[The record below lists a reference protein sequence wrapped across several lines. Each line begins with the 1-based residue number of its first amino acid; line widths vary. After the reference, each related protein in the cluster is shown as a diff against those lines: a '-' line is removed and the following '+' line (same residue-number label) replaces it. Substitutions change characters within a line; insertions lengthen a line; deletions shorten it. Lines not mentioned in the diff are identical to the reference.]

1 MTDTAHGQGMPG
13 PIPGL
18 PVSYALTEEI
28 RIELRRAAL
37 QARSSA
43 ARIHGGGGFRAR
55 RSQRLYRRF
64 LAMSFAIM
72 VLLPMACISAYLWA
86 IPAHYVTQ
94 SRLSVVSQSGPMKG
108 LLSSLMGQESSG
120 EAYLMSYIE
129 SSNIIAALLESDR
142 ELIEQSGVL
151 RENPVVAA
159 VSRTNPSLERQ
170 LELWT
175 QHVIVRRRSFTGT
188 IELSVSALT
197 AQSSL
202 DLHARILEL
211 SEQHINLVS
220 ERRLAAQ
227 VSEAERA
234 VQAAQVALSDAVGRL
249 QQVRQKY
256 NMLDPELE
264 ATQRINLIYALEQ
277 QQSDLRQ
284 RLQVLQQNMP
294 GNPQI
299 EQLSSQIEALESQKQ
314 ELRQSIA
321 GDIAGAGATVAQAA
335 AEMALFTAQ
344 METARGE
351 VARRMV
357 QLSEARQSAG
367 RQGTF
372 LQNSVSPVLPQSPY
386 RIPKVLYWIMFLAG
400 TVTIWLGM
408 AAMGALV
415 RDHAG

>member
-372 LQNSVSPVLPQSPY
+372 LQNSVSPVLPQSPH
-386 RIPKVLYWIMFLAG
+386 RI
-400 TVTIWLGM
+400 
-408 AAMGALV
+408 
-415 RDHAG
+415 

>member
-372 LQNSVSPVLPQSPY
+372 LQNSVSPVLPQSPH

>member
-1 MTDTAHGQGMPG
+1 MTDTVHGQGMPG

-18 PVSYALTEEI
+18 PVSFALTEEI

-43 ARIHGGGGFRAR
+43 ARVHGGGGFRAR

-86 IPAHYVTQ
+86 MPAHYVTQ

-151 RENPVVAA
+151 RENPLVAA
-159 VSRTNPSLERQ
+159 VWRPNPSLERQ
-170 LELWT
+170 LELWI

-188 IELSVSALT
+188 MELSVSALT

-220 ERRLAAQ
+220 ERQLAAQ

-234 VQAAQVALSDAVGRL
+234 VQAAQVALGDAIGRL

-264 ATQRINLIYALEQ
+264 AAQRISLIYALEQ
-277 QQSDLRQ
+277 QQSDRRQ
-284 RLQVLQQNMP
+284 RLEVLQQNML

-321 GDIAGAGATVAQAA
+321 GDITGAGATVAQAA

-344 METARGE
+344 METARSE

-367 RQGTF
+367 RQGFF
-372 LQNSVSPVLPQSPY
+372 LQNSVSPVLPHSSH
-386 RIPKVLYWIMFLAG
+386 RVPKVLYWIMFLAG
-400 TVTIWLGM
+400 TVTFWLGM

-415 RDHAG
+415 RDHAR